1 MNNHPSSFAKSASP
15 AQVAANQANSQRSTG
30 PKTEVGKEA
39 SSANRTTHGFTGSFI
54 VLPSEDKEQY
64 KALFHR
70 LTEEHQPATETE
82 ELLVLKLAQSHWLI
96 QRALDYQSGS
106 MQQDNFI
113 TVEKQLS
120 LFMRYQAQQE
130 RVFNKALAEL
140 KRLQKERRD
149 DEYGV
154 FTAKI
159 ASQCYRQSMESSK
172 AEILKIKEAEAKAK
186 YAGREAAKAKSTPTP
201 PITYK
206 QIGFESQNAV
216 PALSEQH
223 QPAAA

>member
-1 MNNHPSSFAKSASP
+1 M
-15 AQVAANQANSQRSTG
+15 
-30 PKTEVGKEA
+30 
-39 SSANRTTHGFTGSFI
+39 
-54 VLPSEDKEQY
+54 
-64 KALFHR
+64 
-70 LTEEHQPATETE
+70 
-82 ELLVLKLAQSHWLI
+82 
-96 QRALDYQSGS
+96 
-106 MQQDNFI
+106 
-113 TVEKQLS
+113 
-120 LFMRYQAQQE
+120 
-130 RVFNKALAEL
+130 AEL